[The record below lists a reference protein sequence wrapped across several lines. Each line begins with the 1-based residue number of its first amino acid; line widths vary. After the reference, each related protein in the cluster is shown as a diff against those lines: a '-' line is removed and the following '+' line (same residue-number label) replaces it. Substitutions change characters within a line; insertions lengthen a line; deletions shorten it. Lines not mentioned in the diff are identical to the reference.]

1 MINFAVIDGEH
12 WNIPSGVLAYAELTR
27 DWVGV
32 SVFAAIS
39 SGQLWALSLG
49 GNGKREVSLTD

>member
-1 MINFAVIDGEH
+1 M
-12 WNIPSGVLAYAELTR
+12 LAYAELTR